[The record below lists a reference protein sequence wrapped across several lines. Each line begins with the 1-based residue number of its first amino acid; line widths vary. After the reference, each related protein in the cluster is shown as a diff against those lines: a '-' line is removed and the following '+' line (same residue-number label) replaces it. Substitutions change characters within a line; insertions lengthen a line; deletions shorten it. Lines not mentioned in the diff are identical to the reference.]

1 MKILTTVEEVR
12 GKVKEWK
19 EAGLRVGL
27 VPTMGYLHE
36 GHASLIKKAC
46 SQNDRVI
53 VSDFVNP
60 IQFGPGEDLDA
71 YPRDIEHDR
80 KTAQDAGADCIFH
93 PDADEMYTPDFSSFV
108 DMTGLTEELC
118 GKRRPVHFRG
128 VCTVV
133 SKLFNIV
140 TPDAA
145 YFGEKDAQQLAVI
158 RHMVEDLNFGVEII
172 GCPIIRESDGLA
184 KSSRNAYLSMEE
196 RQAATV
202 LHAALSGAED
212 AMRNGERQ
220 VSVLTEMIRKTIESQ
235 PLARVDYIE
244 VVDSKSVQA
253 VSDINADVLIAIAVY
268 IGKIRL
274 IDNFTWKVQ
283 AGGI

>member
-1 MKILTTVEEVR
+1 MNILITVQEVR
-12 GKVKEWK
+12 EKVQEWK
-19 EAGLRVGL
+19 RAGLRVGL

-36 GHASLIKKAC
+36 GHASLIKEAC

-93 PDADEMYTPDFSSFV
+93 PDVDEMYGSDFSSFV
-108 DMTGLTEELC
+108 DMTGITENLC
-118 GKRRPVHFRG
+118 GKRRPGHFRG

-140 TPDAA
+140 TPDMA

-158 RHMVEDLNFGVEII
+158 RQMVQDLNFAVQII
-172 GCPIIRESDGLA
+172 GCPIIREPDGLA
-184 KSSRNAYLSMEE
+184 KSSRNAYLNMEE

-212 AMRNGERQ
+212 AMRAGERQ
-220 VSVLTEMIRKTIESQ
+220 ISVLTGMIRNTIESR

-244 VVDSKSVQA
+244 VVDSKSMQP
-253 VSDINADVLIAIAVY
+253 VSEMNADVLIAIAVY
-268 IGKIRL
+268 VGKIRL
-274 IDNFTWKVQ
+274 IDNFTWKIQ
-283 AGGI
+283 AGRI